1 MELARRGERQV
12 GVEGA
17 EVGRKG
23 FGVMV
28 GSEMMGCRGGKV
40 GGCEVGKG
48 IEEWR
53 MPLPPFLGVGKKG
66 SSERNCRGRVGVGR
80 KTSKRRE
87 SGKQV
92 EKYKEKVMEP
102 RYP

>member
-28 GSEMMGCRGGKV
+28 GSEMMNCRGGKV

-53 MPLPPFLGVGKKG
+53 MPLPPFLGVGNEEFEK
-66 SSERNCRGRVGVGR
+66 RNCRVGVGADYI
-80 KTSKRRE
+80 
-87 SGKQV
+87 QV
-92 EKYKEKVMEP
+92 SEKNW
-102 RYP
+102 

>member
-17 EVGRKG
+17 EVRRKG

-28 GSEMMGCRGGKV
+28 GSEMM
-40 GGCEVGKG
+40 
-48 IEEWR
+48 
-53 MPLPPFLGVGKKG
+53 
-66 SSERNCRGRVGVGR
+66 NCRGRVGVGR